1 MNKKIFKLGVFLLT
15 ISLPF
20 NTLALSK
27 TEMITSVI
35 DSKGNVIKSNA
46 QIELKDLE
54 KGDILDESTLEDIKN
69 KKGLEKFS
77 REAKNITWKSTGKDI
92 YYQGKVIDELPIK
105 IQVNY
110 YLNGKE
116 EELNKMKGKSGRVDI
131 KYTFTNSSYD
141 NNSHMYTPFVVIMNT
156 MLNDKNSNIQINN
169 GKVIS
174 TGNKNIVNG
183 IATPGLYESL
193 GVEELK
199 DYNSITLSFD
209 TTKFSV
215 PEVYFMAT
223 PKLLSEVD
231 INKINQYTSKLSS
244 ISLLKNGM
252 NQLENGSKQ
261 LVEGSSSL
269 YEGIHTFTEGINSA
283 YQGSIQITDGLSK
296 LQNGMGSIN
305 SLNTLVDTLYQKY
318 QENLKL
324 YNDITSGTTENQ
336 LKTGLTQATT
346 EKNKLE
352 EQLLQVNSMIQYFS
366 NKEELSE
373 EETIQYN
380 TLLENKKALE
390 EGINKCNSA
399 LLEIQNTLSTLSMA
413 PAKIMGA
420 NEVISTILMNV
431 LGVNS
436 MDYVNDNTIQVF
448 HQQLG
453 ELMSGVDTLQKGSNS
468 LTTGLNQLVEGSK
481 KLDNGSLQL
490 QDGSKELSSGITKIN
505 QEGINQLVSISNEI
519 NYSSNK
525 IKKLISLSKN
535 YKGFT
540 GNNVDKTIFI
550 YRLSSK

>member
-20 NTLALSK
+20 NTLALNK

-54 KGDILDESTLEDIKN
+54 KGDIIDESTLEDIKN

-92 YYQGKVIDELPIK
+92 YYQGKVKDELPIK

-141 NNSHMYTPFVVIMNT
+141 NNSRMYTPFVVIMNT

-283 YQGSIQITDGLSK
+283 YQGSVQITDGLSK

-324 YNDITSGTTENQ
+324 YNDITSGTTE
-336 LKTGLTQATT
+336 
-346 EKNKLE
+346 KNKLE

-373 EETIQYN
+373 EESIQYN
-380 TLLENKKALE
+380 ALLENKKALE

>member
-27 TEMITSVI
+27 TEMITSVM

-92 YYQGKVIDELPIK
+92 YYQGKVKDELPIK

-269 YEGIHTFTEGINSA
+269 YEGIHTFTEGIHSA
-283 YQGSIQITDGLSK
+283 YQGSVQITDGLSK

-336 LKTGLTQATT
+336 LKTGITQATA

>member
-20 NTLALSK
+20 NTLALNK

-54 KGDILDESTLEDIKN
+54 KGDIIDESTLEDIKN

-92 YYQGKVIDELPIK
+92 YYQGKVKDELPIK

-141 NNSHMYTPFVVIMNT
+141 NNSRMYTPFVVIMNT

-336 LKTGLTQATT
+336 LKAGLTQAST

-390 EGINKCNSA
+390 EGINKCNNA

-468 LTTGLNQLVEGSK
+468 LTAGLNQLVEGSK

-540 GNNVDKTIFI
+540 GNNVDRTIFI
-550 YRLSSK
+550 YRLSTK

>member
-318 QENLKL
+318 QENSKL

>member
-20 NTLALSK
+20 NTLALNK

-131 KYTFTNSSYD
+131 NYTFTNSSYD
-141 NNSHMYTPFVVIMNT
+141 NNSYMYTPFVVIMNT
-156 MLNDKNSNIQINN
+156 MLNDKNSNIQINH

-183 IATPGLYESL
+183 MATPGLYESL

-261 LVEGSSSL
+261 LVEGTSSL
-269 YEGIHTFTEGINSA
+269 YEGIHTFTEGIHSA
-283 YQGSIQITDGLSK
+283 YQGSVQITDGLSK

-336 LKTGLTQATT
+336 LKAGINQATT

-390 EGINKCNSA
+390 EGINKCNNA

-540 GNNVDKTIFI
+540 GTNVDKTIFI

>member
-27 TEMITSVI
+27 TEMITSVM

-92 YYQGKVIDELPIK
+92 YYQGKVKDELPIK

-283 YQGSIQITDGLSK
+283 YQGSVQITDGLSK

-525 IKKLISLSKN
+525 IKELISLSKN

>member
-20 NTLALSK
+20 NTLALNK

-92 YYQGKVIDELPIK
+92 YYQGKVKDELPIK

-336 LKTGLTQATT
+336 LKAGITQATT

-380 TLLENKKALE
+380 TLLGNKKALE

>member
-1 MNKKIFKLGVFLLT
+1 
-15 ISLPF
+15 
-20 NTLALSK
+20 
-27 TEMITSVI
+27 
-35 DSKGNVIKSNA
+35 
-46 QIELKDLE
+46 
-54 KGDILDESTLEDIKN
+54 
-69 KKGLEKFS
+69 
-77 REAKNITWKSTGKDI
+77 
-92 YYQGKVIDELPIK
+92 
-105 IQVNY
+105 
-110 YLNGKE
+110 
-116 EELNKMKGKSGRVDI
+116 
-131 KYTFTNSSYD
+131 
-141 NNSHMYTPFVVIMNT
+141 
-156 MLNDKNSNIQINN
+156 
-169 GKVIS
+169 
-174 TGNKNIVNG
+174 
-183 IATPGLYESL
+183 
-193 GVEELK
+193 
-199 DYNSITLSFD
+199 
-209 TTKFSV
+209 
-215 PEVYFMAT
+215 
-223 PKLLSEVD
+223 
-231 INKINQYTSKLSS
+231 
-244 ISLLKNGM
+244 
-252 NQLENGSKQ
+252 
-261 LVEGSSSL
+261 
-269 YEGIHTFTEGINSA
+269 
-283 YQGSIQITDGLSK
+283 
-296 LQNGMGSIN
+296 
-305 SLNTLVDTLYQKY
+305 
-318 QENLKL
+318 
-324 YNDITSGTTENQ
+324 
-336 LKTGLTQATT
+336 
-346 EKNKLE
+346 
-352 EQLLQVNSMIQYFS
+352 MIQYFS

-373 EETIQYN
+373 EESIQYN
-380 TLLENKKALE
+380 ALLENKKALE

>member
-20 NTLALSK
+20 NTLALNK

-54 KGDILDESTLEDIKN
+54 KGDIIDESTLEDIKN

-92 YYQGKVIDELPIK
+92 YYQGKVKDELPIK

-141 NNSHMYTPFVVIMNT
+141 NNSRMYTPFVVIMNT

-283 YQGSIQITDGLSK
+283 YQGSVQITDGLSK

-318 QENLKL
+318 QENL
-324 YNDITSGTTENQ
+324 I
-336 LKTGLTQATT
+336 
-346 EKNKLE
+346 
-352 EQLLQVNSMIQYFS
+352 
-366 NKEELSE
+366 
-373 EETIQYN
+373 
-380 TLLENKKALE
+380 
-390 EGINKCNSA
+390 
-399 LLEIQNTLSTLSMA
+399 
-413 PAKIMGA
+413 
-420 NEVISTILMNV
+420 
-431 LGVNS
+431 
-436 MDYVNDNTIQVF
+436 
-448 HQQLG
+448 
-453 ELMSGVDTLQKGSNS
+453 
-468 LTTGLNQLVEGSK
+468 
-481 KLDNGSLQL
+481 
-490 QDGSKELSSGITKIN
+490 
-505 QEGINQLVSISNEI
+505 
-519 NYSSNK
+519 
-525 IKKLISLSKN
+525 
-535 YKGFT
+535 
-540 GNNVDKTIFI
+540 
-550 YRLSSK
+550 

>member
-131 KYTFTNSSYD
+131 NYTFTNSSYD
-141 NNSHMYTPFVVIMNT
+141 NNSYMYTPFVVIMNT
-156 MLNDKNSNIQINN
+156 MLNDKNSNIQINH

-183 IATPGLYESL
+183 MATPGLYESL

-283 YQGSIQITDGLSK
+283 YQGSVQITDGLSK

-336 LKTGLTQATT
+336 LKAGLTQAST

-390 EGINKCNSA
+390 EGINKCNNA

-550 YRLSSK
+550 YRLSCK